1 MSRAL
6 IIGAGGVAGVVGI
19 SAVKIL
25 KSFQIL

>member
-6 IIGAGGVAGVVGI
+6 IIGAGGVAVWWHI